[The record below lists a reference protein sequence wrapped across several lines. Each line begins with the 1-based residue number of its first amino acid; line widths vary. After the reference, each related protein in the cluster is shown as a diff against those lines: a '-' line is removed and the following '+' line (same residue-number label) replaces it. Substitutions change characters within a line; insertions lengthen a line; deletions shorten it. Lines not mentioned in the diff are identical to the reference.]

1 VSDRSEVQEAVRTRY
16 AAKALQM
23 APTGV
28 TGRLGLA
35 CNLGAADHETRR
47 REWKSID
54 GAALIDRVE
63 SGGTVT
69 STYRAS
75 PETRGE
81 LERLVVAERG
91 CCGTAGWS
99 LHDDGDKLRV
109 TVGASSGACCGD
121 DGCGTAYSSE
131 ELASVGIDPT
141 ASLGCGNP
149 MLLADLRP
157 GERVLDLGSGAG
169 LDVLLS
175 ARRVAPGGH
184 AYGVDMTDEMLAV
197 ARGNQQKAAVTNAT
211 FLKGTIEEIPLPDAS
226 VDVVISNCVINLAA
240 DKRAVLREAYR
251 VLGPGGRFA
260 VADMVALA
268 ELPAEVKRSLD
279 QWAGCVA
286 GTISIEEYTDAL
298 REVGFRDVDVEVT
311 RETRLEGVDG
321 AIASA
326 YIRARKEPPQPAN

>member
-1 VSDRSEVQEAVRTRY
+1 MAKGASCCDDSCCDANGCGDGY
-16 AAKALQM
+16 AA
-23 APTGV
+23 
-28 TGRLGLA
+28 
-35 CNLGAADHETRR
+35 D
-47 REWKSID
+47 
-54 GAALIDRVE
+54 
-63 SGGTVT
+63 
-69 STYRAS
+69 
-75 PETRGE
+75 
-81 LERLVVAERG
+81 
-91 CCGTAGWS
+91 
-99 LHDDGDKLRV
+99 
-109 TVGASSGACCGD
+109 
-121 DGCGTAYSSE
+121 
-131 ELASVGIDPT
+131 ELASLGLDAAV
-141 ASLGCGNP
+141 SLGCGNP

-197 ARGNQQKAAVTNAT
+197 ARANQAKAAVDNAT

-251 VLGPGGRFA
+251 VLGPGGRLA
-260 VADMVALA
+260 VTDMVAIA

-286 GTISIEEYTDAL
+286 GTISIDEYTTAL
-298 REVGFRDVDVEVT
+298 RDVGFRDVDVEIT

-326 YIRARKEPPQPAN
+326 YIRARKEVTV